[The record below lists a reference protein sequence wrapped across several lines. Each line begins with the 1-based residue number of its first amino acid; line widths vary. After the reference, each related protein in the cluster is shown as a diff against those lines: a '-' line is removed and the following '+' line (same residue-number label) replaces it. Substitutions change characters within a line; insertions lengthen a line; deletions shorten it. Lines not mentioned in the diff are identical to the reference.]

1 VFPPSDFHFPIVRIG
16 AFRYHYGLMGLGP
29 RAVGPFFGA
38 ANEAVMTIIEVAES
52 LESDVLVK
60 GEGCQRK
67 IRHVVASDLMSDV
80 LLVDEDDMLLLTSLA
95 SDQVLRTAQIVGAVG
110 VIVVNG
116 KPLPSSM
123 VNVAHDLRMTLATCK
138 LSKYDACV
146 AVYEAL
152 KSHPA

>member
-1 VFPPSDFHFPIVRIG
+1 MTMTEMIDF
-16 AFRYHYGLMGLGP
+16 LK
-29 RAVGPFFGA
+29 
-38 ANEAVMTIIEVAES
+38 AE
-52 LESDVLVK
+52 LLVK
-60 GEGCQRK
+60 GECIHRP

-95 SDQVLRTAQIVGAVG
+95 SDQVLRTAQIVGAAG

-123 VNVAHDLRMTLATCK
+123 VNVANDLRMTLATCR

-146 AVYEAL
+146 AVHAAL
-152 KSHPA
+152 KPA

>member
-1 VFPPSDFHFPIVRIG
+1 MTMSEI
-16 AFRYHYGLMGLGP
+16 
-29 RAVGPFFGA
+29 
-38 ANEAVMTIIEVAES
+38 ANVLKAE
-52 LESDVLVK
+52 VLVK
-60 GEGCQRK
+60 GEGIHK
-67 IRHVVASDLMSDV
+67 GVRHVMASDLMSDV

-123 VNVAHDLRMTLATCK
+123 VNVANDLHMTLATSR

-146 AVYEAL
+146 AAHAAL
-152 KSHPA
+152 NPA